1 MSLPCLDVINV
12 CCFLRGIL
20 QKLPDKGEK
29 LIETNKKIEERILA
43 LEQEQEQHG
52 MLAAEASLEPQIDV
66 DSMEW
71 TKGKEINA
79 KSISI
84 VNTEDI
90 PKKDVEEDK
99 ESDRD
104 IVNIL
109 GQLSI
114 QAERYS
120 E

>member
-1 MSLPCLDVINV
+1 M
-12 CCFLRGIL
+12 

-43 LEQEQEQHG
+43 LEQEQHG
-52 MLAAEASLEPQIDV
+52 TLAAEASLQPQIDV

-84 VNTEDI
+84 VNSEDM